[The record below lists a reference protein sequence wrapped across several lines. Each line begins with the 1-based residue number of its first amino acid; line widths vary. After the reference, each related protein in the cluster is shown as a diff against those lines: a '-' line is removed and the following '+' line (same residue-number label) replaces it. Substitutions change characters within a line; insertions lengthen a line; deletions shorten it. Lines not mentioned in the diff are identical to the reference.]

1 MSMSINEIRVVAK
14 LFYGEADAYDK
25 NTPYDQVV
33 QTMRDIDEYRFQI
46 AREKCHLNG
55 YTKDYESFTKFMES

>member
-1 MSMSINEIRVVAK
+1 MTINEIRVIAK

-25 NTPYDQVV
+25 SAPYDQVV
-33 QTMRDIDEYRFQI
+33 QTMRDISEFRFQI

-55 YTKDYESFTKFMES
+55 YTKDYDSFTKFMGA